1 VTLQLRHGRG
11 KGDLGPPVTTGDFT
25 TQNMGGYSGDVM
37 GYTHTLCIYIYYI
50 LYIYICVCKTV
61 KNQEVIIFLKSLFYS
76 NVTGNIC
83 MGNVEMYDMI

>member
-50 LYIYICVCKTV
+50 YYIYISVYVKLLKT
-61 KNQEVIIFLKSLFYS
+61 KKLLFF
-76 NVTGNIC
+76 
-83 MGNVEMYDMI
+83 